1 MLPYPKDE
9 VPTYRLVNDY
19 RRATERFLMVLARG
33 QGGQRQLS
41 APACDD
47 LVKILHLVIDEAVP
61 RSLEH
66 RVQLASKAKPKRK
79 VRK

>member
-1 MLPYPKDE
+1 
-9 VPTYRLVNDY
+9 
-19 RRATERFLMVLARG
+19 MVLARG